1 MSMVYFVVNSGGFVV
16 FFQNSIDYGLVYTE
30 CKVGN
35 ISILFKKKN

>member
-1 MSMVYFVVNSGGFVV
+1 MSMVYFVVYSGGFVV

-30 CKVGN
+30 IYGN